1 MVFQHQYI
9 TESELVFGVRTG
21 KKNRTFGRKTEIL
34 ISSPIILKRLAFSFY
49 LKIQP
54 SKDISRLS
62 KWPLTYG

>member
-34 ISSPIILKRLAFSFY
+34 ISSPIIL
-49 LKIQP
+49 
-54 SKDISRLS
+54 
-62 KWPLTYG
+62 